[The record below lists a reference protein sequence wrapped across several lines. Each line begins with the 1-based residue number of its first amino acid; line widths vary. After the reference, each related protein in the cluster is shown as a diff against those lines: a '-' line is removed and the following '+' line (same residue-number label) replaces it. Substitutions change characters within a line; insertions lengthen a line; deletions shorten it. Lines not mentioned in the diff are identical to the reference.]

1 MTTPIQHNVL
11 NEFQRNQAI
20 LQITD
25 REMPFVMTMKD
36 YAHDRSNEQNA
47 LGHVWY
53 AQVAATLREDT
64 AEGVKCYCKLHFGI
78 PILRGEDEEFK
89 QAYNR
94 TLLSLTYEQKL
105 EIMIWFP
112 VTSLMKVEQK
122 SLYLEQ
128 IQQHYADRV
137 QLLFPGEPL

>member
-1 MTTPIQHNVL
+1 MTTPIQHVMK
-11 NEFQRNQAI
+11 NEFQRGQAI
-20 LQITD
+20 LQLGEAELPLIMILKKYT
-25 REMPFVMTMKD
+25 
-36 YAHDRSNEQNA
+36 HDRSNEQNA

-53 AQVAATLREDT
+53 QQIAATLREDT
-64 AEGVKCYCKLHFGI
+64 AGGVKCYCKLRLGI

-89 QAYNR
+89 AKYDR
-94 TLLSLTYEQKL
+94 TLKGLSYEQKI
-105 EIMIWFP
+105 EIMDWFP

-122 SLYLEQ
+122 SMYLEQ

>member
-1 MTTPIQHNVL
+1 MKTAIQHVMK
-11 NEFQRNQAI
+11 NEFQRNQGI
-20 LQITD
+20 LQLTAA
-25 REMPFVMTMKD
+25 ELPCTMTLKH
-36 YAHDRSNEQNA
+36 YTHNRSNEQNA
-47 LGHVWY
+47 LSHVWY
-53 AQVAATLREDT
+53 QQIAATLREDT
-64 AEGVKCYCKLHFGI
+64 AEGVKCYCKLRLGI
-78 PILRGEDEEFK
+78 PILRGESDDFRER
-89 QAYNR
+89 YDR
-94 TLLSLTYEQKL
+94 TLKGLTYEQKI

>member
-1 MTTPIQHNVL
+1 MNLIQHNIK
-11 NEFQRNQAI
+11 NEYQRGEAI
-20 LQITD
+20 LTLTNAKLPI
-25 REMPFVMTMKD
+25 VMTTKP
-36 YAHDRSNEQNA
+36 YTHDRSSEQNA

-64 AEGVKCYCKLHFGI
+64 AEGIKCYCKLHFGV
-78 PILRGEDEEFK
+78 PILREDPDFRER
-89 QAYNR
+89 YDS
-94 TLLSLTYEQKL
+94 TLKGLTYEQKL
-105 EIMIWFP
+105 KIMVWFP

-128 IQQHYADRV
+128 IQHHYADRV